1 MKLLLDENLPKRL
14 KKDFGEFEVFTVRD
28 KNWNSKKNGELL
40 ELMLAE
46 DFDVLITFDRNIEH
60 QQNFEKYPITVFVLI
75 AENNT
80 YPILSELVPNI
91 KKQIEKPLQTGAIK
105 IQKLKVED

>member
-14 KKDFGEFEVFTVRD
+14 KIDFAEYEIFTVRD
-28 KNWNSKKNGELL
+28 KGWNSKKNGELL

-46 DFDVLITFDRNIEH
+46 NFNVLITFDQNLEH

-80 YPILSELVPNI
+80 YQILSELVPNMKI
-91 KKQIEKPLQTGAIK
+91 ELEKPLRVGTIK
-105 IQKLKVED
+105 ILR

>member
-14 KKDFGEFEVFTVRD
+14 KKDFANFEIFTVRD
-28 KNWNSKKNGELL
+28 KGWNSKKNGELL

-46 DFDVLITFDRNIEH
+46 NFNVLITFDQNLEH

-80 YPILSELVPNI
+80 YQILSELVPSM
-91 KKQIEKPLQTGAIK
+91 KMELEKPLPVGAIK
-105 IQKLKVED
+105 IRK